1 MAETLGSLIDK
12 IVIKKIR
19 IAHLDKAKSSP
30 KIKKAQ
36 VIVAQQI
43 ADLSSEIDNFL
54 KKAIKGK
61 IVLREQRVK
70 LYKNPPSTLK
80 IDKITHFGPLVDLLS
95 QINILLWELEDQVR
109 IKGIPHKR
117 VAHLKKQ
124 IDLGNKNR
132 NDAIDRIDELLER
145 RIKRCGK

>member
-19 IAHLDKAKSSP
+19 IAHLDKAKTSP
-30 KIKKAQ
+30 KTKKARA
-36 VIVAQQI
+36 IVAEQI

-54 KKAIKGK
+54 KKAVKGK
-61 IVLREQRVK
+61 VVLREQKVK
-70 LYKNPPSTLK
+70 LYNNPPSTLK
-80 IDKITHFGPLVDLLS
+80 IDKIAHLGPLVDLLS

-109 IKGIPHKR
+109 IKGIPYKR

-132 NDAIDRIDELLER
+132 NDAIDRIDELLEQ

>member
-1 MAETLGSLIDK
+1 MSAVPTEK
-12 IVIKKIR
+12 VVNAR
-19 IAHLDKAKSSP
+19 A
-30 KIKKAQ
+30 
-36 VIVAQQI
+36 IVAQQI

-54 KKAIKGK
+54 KKAVKGK
-61 IVLREQRVK
+61 VVLREQKVK
-70 LYKNPPSTLK
+70 LYNNPPSTLK

-95 QINILLWELEDQVR
+95 QINISLWELEDQVR
-109 IKGIPHKR
+109 IKGIPYKR

-145 RIKRCGK
+145 RIKRCAK